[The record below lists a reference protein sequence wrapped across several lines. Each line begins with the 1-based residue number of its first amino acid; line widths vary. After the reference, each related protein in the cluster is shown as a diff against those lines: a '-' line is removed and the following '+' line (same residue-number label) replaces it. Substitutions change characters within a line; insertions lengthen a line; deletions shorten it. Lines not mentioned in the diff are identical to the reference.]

1 MIQIFKKEL
10 ANYFTGYMAY
20 ICGSAFV
27 VICTLFLW
35 FFDNEFNIF
44 NMGTATL
51 SSFFFIAPWVLLFL
65 IPALTMRTL
74 SEEESSGTLQW
85 LFTQPLPI
93 RGIVLGKYFPVVV
106 VLLFSLLPTL
116 LFIYTLEQ
124 FIVSEQELDYGV
136 LLSGYLGIFLLGCCF
151 AAIGIFT
158 SSLTKNQV
166 AAYVS
171 AIFLNFF
178 FLYAFESLASYNL
191 LGSADYY
198 VQKIGF
204 YVHYQQLL
212 KGILDTR
219 DIIYFLVIIML
230 FLALTHFNLEKK
242 K

>member
-1 MIQIFKKEL
+1 
-10 ANYFTGYMAY
+10 
-20 ICGSAFV
+20 
-27 VICTLFLW
+27 
-35 FFDNEFNIF
+35 
-44 NMGTATL
+44 
-51 SSFFFIAPWVLLFL
+51 
-65 IPALTMRTL
+65 
-74 SEEESSGTLQW
+74 
-85 LFTQPLPI
+85 
-93 RGIVLGKYFPVVV
+93 
-106 VLLFSLLPTL
+106 
-116 LFIYTLEQ
+116 
-124 FIVSEQELDYGV
+124 
-136 LLSGYLGIFLLGCCF
+136 LSGYLGIFLLGCCF

-219 DIIYFLVIIML
+219 DIIYFLVIIVL